1 MYIDSTTSKYFLN
14 NILNNNKIDFKKK
27 EIAKYK
33 KEIHKL
39 VNEYK
44 AFKKKNLVIQIFFLR
59 LIKKIQ
65 YKKFQLK
72 E

>member
-1 MYIDSTTSKYFLN
+1 MYIDSTTSKYVLN

-27 EIAKYK
+27 EIIKFK

-44 AFKKKNLVIQIFFLR
+44 AFKKKKTLSNYKFF
-59 LIKKIQ
+59 
-65 YKKFQLK
+65 FFGN
-72 E
+72 

>member
-1 MYIDSTTSKYFLN
+1 MYIDSTTSKYVLN

-44 AFKKKNLVIQIFFLR
+44 AFKKK
-59 LIKKIQ
+59 KI
-65 YKKFQLK
+65 L
-72 E
+72 